1 MKRQTTV
8 DENISLRA
16 EVDRLREREAAS
28 REILT
33 VISQS
38 RDDEGLVFDI
48 ILKKAAV
55 LCGAD
60 QAGLQLVN
68 EGRSQI
74 RLAADLGQKRIA
86 FELGKEWPIE
96 SSISSAASI
105 RSGKIIHIQD
115 YAKTELYKNG
125 DPTAIHTVET
135 EGVRTRLVVP
145 LLQNGIAI
153 GTIALSRHEVLPF
166 DPSEIQLVETFAA
179 QAVIAI
185 ENVRQFK
192 ALEKLNTE
200 LGERVKEQVDE
211 IERIG
216 RLKRFLPAAVADTVI
231 SQGADKMLSSHR
243 ALLGVL
249 FCDIRGF
256 TAFCETAEPEETI
269 EVLQTYHKEMGKLIA
284 QYGAGVDHRM
294 GDGIMVLFNDPLPC
308 DDPAGDAVRLS
319 LAMSARMSE
328 LCKNWKRV
336 GYRLGFGVGVS
347 LGYATVGMVGFDGRF
362 EYTASGTAINLAS
375 RLCDEAEDGEILLS
389 PRAAIAVEEH
399 FQVELRGEMSLKGLR
414 EPIEV
419 FRLPNGA
426 AC

>member
-1 MKRQTTV
+1 MENPGHFGVEINKRSTKTSACAPKLT
-8 DENISLRA
+8 DCANGKLPC
-16 EVDRLREREAAS
+16 

-38 RDDEGLVFDI
+38 RDDEGLVFGI

-68 EGRSQI
+68 EARTKI
-74 RLAADLGQKRIA
+74 RLVADLGQKRIA

-96 SSISSAASI
+96 SLISSAVSI

-145 LLQNGIAI
+145 LLQNAIAI

-166 DPSEIQLVETFAA
+166 DSSEIQLVETFAA

-192 ALEKLNTE
+192 ALEKLNAE

-216 RLKRFLPAAVADTVI
+216 RLKRFLPPAVADTVI

-249 FCDIRGF
+249 FAIF
-256 TAFCETAEPEETI
+256 
-269 EVLQTYHKEMGKLIA
+269 
-284 QYGAGVDHRM
+284 GA
-294 GDGIMVLFNDPLPC
+294 LPRF
-308 DDPAGDAVRLS
+308 AKRRSRRKRLKS
-319 LAMSARMSE
+319 
-328 LCKNWKRV
+328 CKHITRRW
-336 GYRLGFGVGVS
+336 
-347 LGYATVGMVGFDGRF
+347 A
-362 EYTASGTAINLAS
+362 
-375 RLCDEAEDGEILLS
+375 
-389 PRAAIAVEEH
+389 H
-399 FQVELRGEMSLKGLR
+399 
-414 EPIEV
+414 
-419 FRLPNGA
+419 
-426 AC
+426 